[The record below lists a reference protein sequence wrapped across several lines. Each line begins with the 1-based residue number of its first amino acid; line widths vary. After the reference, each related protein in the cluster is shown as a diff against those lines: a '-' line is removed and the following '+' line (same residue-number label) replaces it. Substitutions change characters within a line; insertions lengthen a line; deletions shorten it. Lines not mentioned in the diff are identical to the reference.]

1 MTLEEALDQ
10 IMQLTQQNNDLTTER
25 DALISERDQLSKDL
39 TASREQA
46 QRFFLQVTQGSAPE
60 EPEEPEPEFT
70 PCDELAKELAGK
82 IKI

>member
-25 DALISERDQLSKDL
+25 DALITERDQLSKDL

-46 QRFFLQVTQGSAPE
+46 QRFFLQVTQGSAPD
-60 EPEEPEPEFT
+60 EPESEPVKTCEDF
-70 PCDELAKELAGK
+70 ARGIYKAF
-82 IKI
+82 